1 MPRINKALCFWPVA
15 LTVFLSDCAT
25 KTLVE
30 RNLHPDVPHQV
41 LGDFFRLTLV
51 YNQSA
56 AMSVDLGPASR
67 LLLSVTSLAAL
78 ALLWYWY
85 RQPSTTSAQ
94 LVLGL
99 ALVSAGAAGNLWDR
113 LRSDRGVVDFLDV
126 GLTGWRFWIF
136 NVADVSVFLG
146 AALLLLASLRQEHP
160 PEASPG

>member
-1 MPRINKALCFWPVA
+1 MPRFNKALCFWPVA

-30 RNLHPDVPHQV
+30 RNLHPEVPRQV
-41 LGDFFRLTLV
+41 LGDFLRLTLV

-67 LLLSVTSLAAL
+67 LLLSVTSLL
-78 ALLWYWY
+78 ALVLLWSWY
-85 RQPSTTSAQ
+85 RRPSTTSLT

-136 NVADVSVFLG
+136 NVADVAVFLG
-146 AALLLLASLRQEHP
+146 ATLLLLASLREEDP
-160 PEASPG
+160 PRPAPS

>member
-1 MPRINKALCFWPVA
+1 MPRLTKALCFWPVA

-30 RNLHPDVPHQV
+30 RHLDPDVPQRV
-41 LGDFFRLTLV
+41 LGDFVRLTLV

-56 AMSVDLGPASR
+56 AMSVDLGPGSR
-67 LLLSVTSLAAL
+67 LLLSTTSLIAL

-85 RQPSTTSAQ
+85 RRPSTTSAT
-94 LVLGL
+94 LVFGL

-136 NVADVSVFLG
+136 NVADVAVFLG
-146 AALLLLASLRQEHP
+146 AALLLLASLREERP
-160 PEASPG
+160 PDAT

>member
-1 MPRINKALCFWPVA
+1 MPRFTKALCFWPVV

-30 RNLHPDVPHQV
+30 RHLHPDVPHQV

-56 AMSVDLGPASR
+56 AMSVDLGPGSR
-67 LLLSVTSLAAL
+67 LLLSLTSMLAL
-78 ALLWYWY
+78 GLLWYWY
-85 RQPSTTSAQ
+85 RQPSTTSVQ
-94 LVLGL
+94 LILGL

-126 GLTGWRFWIF
+126 GLTSWRFWIF

-146 AALLLLASLRQEHP
+146 AALLLLASLRQESP
-160 PEASPG
+160 PDTA